1 MILTKAIALQS
12 VQDSNNLT
20 SCKGRSVSG
29 FGGIT
34 ARNVCVMCLHTY
46 YACAMKE
53 VGTFKNAFQSV
64 VLLLCVPVNDPL

>member
-1 MILTKAIALQS
+1 M
-12 VQDSNNLT
+12 
-20 SCKGRSVSG
+20 SG